1 MRNRKEILVVIPAYN
16 EYRAIGEVV
25 GRVKACLSEADI
37 LVVNDGS
44 SDDTAGIARQAG
56 ARVIS
61 LLFNMGYGVALQAG
75 YKYAREKGYNY
86 VLQLDADGQHEPAF
100 LKDILRELE
109 TGPAD
114 VVIGSR
120 YLREESYRPSFARRQ
135 GVRLFAKLTS
145 VIIKQKI
152 SDPTSGFQ
160 GFRKP
165 VLNFLVSDYFPVDYP
180 DADFIIMLHKCGF
193 KIKEIPIIMKSG
205 SGKSMHSGAKPL
217 YYIFKMILSIL
228 VTILRKHPQPGGRRW
243 T

>member
-1 MRNRKEILVVIPAYN
+1 MQNRKDVLVVMPAYN
-16 EYRAIGEVV
+16 ESRVIGEVV
-25 GRVKACLSEADI
+25 GRVKACLPEADV
-37 LVVNDGS
+37 LVVDDGS
-44 SDDTAGIARQAG
+44 GDETAGIAGQSG
-56 ARVIS
+56 ARVVS
-61 LLFNMGYGVALQAG
+61 LLFNMGYGAALQTG

-86 VLQLDADGQHEPAF
+86 ILQLDADGQHEPAF
-100 LKDILRELE
+100 LKNILRELE

-135 GVRLFAKLTS
+135 GMKLFADLTS

-160 GFRKP
+160 GFRQP
-165 VLNFLVSDYFPVDYP
+165 VLDFLVSDYFPVDYP

-193 KIKEIPIIMKSG
+193 RIKEVPVIMKAG
-205 SGKSMHSGAKPL
+205 SGKSMHSGVKPL
-217 YYIFKMILSIL
+217 YYIFKMMLSIL
-228 VTILRKHPQPGGRRW
+228 VTLLRKYPQTGGGRW

>member
-25 GRVKACLSEADI
+25 DRVKACLSEADI

-61 LLFNMGYGVALQAG
+61 LLFNMGYGVALQTG

-86 VLQLDADGQHEPAF
+86 ILQLDADGQHEPTF
-100 LKDILRELE
+100 LKSILRELE

-120 YLREESYRPSFARRQ
+120 YLREESYRSSFARRQ
-135 GVRLFAKLTS
+135 GVKLFAKLTS
-145 VIIKQKI
+145 IIIKQKI

-193 KIKEIPIIMKSG
+193 KIKEIPVIMKAG
-205 SGKSMHSGAKPL
+205 SGKSMHSGVKPL

-228 VTILRKHPQPGGRRW
+228 VTLLRKHPQPGGRRW

>member
-1 MRNRKEILVVIPAYN
+1 MEKEKKVLLIIPAYN
-16 EYRAIGEVV
+16 ESRAIGEIV
-25 GRVKACLSEADI
+25 GRVRVCLPEADI

-44 SDDTAGIARQAG
+44 ADDTAGIAGQSG

-61 LLFNMGYGVALQAG
+61 LLFNMGYGVALQTG

-86 VLQLDADGQHEPAF
+86 ILQLDADGQHEPTF

-135 GVRLFAKLTS
+135 GMKLFAGLAS
-145 VIIKQKI
+145 VIIKQKM

-193 KIKEIPIIMKSG
+193 RIKEIPVIMKAD

-217 YYIFKMILSIL
+217 YYIFKMMLSIL
-228 VTILRKHPQPGGRRW
+228 VTLLRKHPQTGGGRW

>member
-1 MRNRKEILVVIPAYN
+1 MPDKIKKLVIIPAYN
-16 EYRAIGEVV
+16 ECEVIGEVV
-25 GRVKACLSEADI
+25 GRVRACLPEADI
-37 LVVNDGS
+37 LVVDDGS
-44 SDDTAGIARQAG
+44 ADKTAEIAGQAG

-61 LLFNMGYGVALQAG
+61 LLFNMGYGTALQAG

-86 VLQLDADGQHEPAF
+86 ILQLDADGQHEPTF

-135 GVRLFAKLTS
+135 GMKLFAGLTS

-160 GFRKP
+160 GFCKP

-180 DADFIIMLHKCGF
+180 DADFIIMLHKCGIR
-193 KIKEIPIIMKSG
+193 IKEIPVIMKAG
-205 SGKSMHSGAKPL
+205 SAKSMHSGAKSL
-217 YYIFKMILSIL
+217 YYIFKMMLSIL
-228 VTILRKHPQPGGRRW
+228 VTLLRKHPQIGGGRW

>member
-1 MRNRKEILVVIPAYN
+1 MPAYN
-16 EYRAIGEVV
+16 ESRAIGKVTAA
-25 GRVKACLSEADI
+25 VKACLPEADV
-37 LVVNDGS
+37 LVINDGS

-56 ARVIS
+56 ARVVS
-61 LLFNMGYGVALQAG
+61 LPFNMGYGAALQTG
-75 YKYAREKGYNY
+75 YKYAWKKGYNY
-86 VLQLDADGQHEPAF
+86 ILQMDADGQHEPAF
-100 LKDILRELE
+100 LRDILRELE

-135 GVRLFAKLTS
+135 GMRLFAGLTS
-145 VIIKQKI
+145 AIIKQKI

-160 GFRKP
+160 GFCKP
-165 VLNFLVSDYFPVDYP
+165 VLNFLVSDYFPADYP

-193 KIKEIPIIMKSG
+193 RIKEVPVVMKAG
-205 SGKSMHSGAKPL
+205 FGKSMHSGAKPV

-228 VTILRKHPQPGGRRW
+228 VTLLRKYPQVGGGKW

>member
-1 MRNRKEILVVIPAYN
+1 MQNRKEILVIIPAYN
-16 EYRAIGEVV
+16 ECRVIGTVV
-25 GRVKACLSEADI
+25 GRVKACLPEADI

-44 SDDTAGIARQAG
+44 DDDTAGIARQSG

-61 LLFNMGYGVALQAG
+61 LLFNIGYGAALQTG

-86 VLQLDADGQHEPAF
+86 VLQLDADGQHEPTF

-135 GVRLFAKLTS
+135 GMKLFAKLTS
-145 VIIKQKI
+145 VIIRQQI

-160 GFRKP
+160 GFRKS
-165 VLNFLVSDYFPVDYP
+165 VLNFMVSDYFPVDYP

-193 KIKEIPIIMKSG
+193 RIKEIPVIMKAG

-228 VTILRKHPQPGGRRW
+228 ITLLRKYPQTGGGRW